1 MHSDG
6 GGETLIEQV
15 RDEFRFAWNTTG
27 SVLHYDFMPGYGSRE
42 THIMK
47 SGIQERTGTGSC

>member
-1 MHSDG
+1 MHSE